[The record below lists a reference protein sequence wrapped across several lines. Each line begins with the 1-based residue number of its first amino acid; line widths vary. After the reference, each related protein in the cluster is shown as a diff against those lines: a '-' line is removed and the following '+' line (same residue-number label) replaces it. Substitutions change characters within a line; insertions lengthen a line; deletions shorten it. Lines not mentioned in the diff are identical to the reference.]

1 MRVSPRSSYSALK
14 DNAQE
19 SRLFK
24 SRALVASVAVL
35 VLVIVLALRLGQL
48 QIVDYA
54 HFETLSHDNRVKI
67 VPVAP
72 TRGLI
77 FDRNGVVVAQNT
89 PTFSLEVIP
98 EAVSDMDTLLV
109 ELADIVEISSDEK
122 ERFRTLLRTK
132 SRFESV
138 AVKTRLNEDEVA
150 RFAVNRHRFPGV
162 DVQAYLSRDYPLGSL
177 GVHALG
183 YVGRINET
191 ELQRVDASNYRATRY
206 IGKTGIEQ
214 SYEDSLHGTVGYQH
228 VETNAQGRMIRVL
241 DQQASVPGSNL
252 YLSIDFSLQA
262 VAEAALGDQNG
273 AVVAI
278 EPASG
283 AVLAFA
289 SMPGFDPNLF
299 VDGIDQ
305 KTYTE
310 LLNSPERPLFN
321 RALHGQYPPG
331 STIKPLVGL
340 AGLESGIEQTEK
352 RIFCPGFYRLEGRK
366 HKYRD
371 WKKWGHGHMELHDSI
386 VQSCDV
392 FFYALAHSMGIQRMH
407 DYLIEFGLG
416 RQTGVDLLG
425 ESRGLMPS
433 PKWKREDRG
442 LPWYPGETVIAGIG
456 QGFTLATPLQLA
468 FATATLGM
476 RGLRLRPQLVQFLED
491 PQSRET
497 WALST
502 PSANPFE
509 QVNPEHWERVISA
522 MVDVV
527 HGPRGTARRIGA
539 GITYRMA
546 GKTGTAQVFGVAQ
559 DEEYDAEKVDKK
571 LQDHALFI
579 AFAPVEEPRIA
590 VAVLVENG
598 GSGSKAAAP
607 IARRVLDHYLIGQD
621 RSDDEFLMTSR
632 FATQR
637 LGLGDGHAREHT
649 H

>member
-1 MRVSPRSSYSALK
+1 LK
-14 DNAQE
+14 DNVRE

-24 SRALVASVAVL
+24 SRVIFASAMVL
-35 VLVIVLALRLGQL
+35 VLATVLALRLGQL
-48 QIVDYA
+48 QVVEYS
-54 HFETLSHDNRVKI
+54 HFKTLSHDNRVKI

-77 FDRNGVVVAQNT
+77 FDRNGVVVAQNI
-89 PTFSLEVIP
+89 PTFSLEVVP
-98 EAVSDMDTLLV
+98 EAISDMDALL
-109 ELADIVEISSDEK
+109 EGLREIIEISPEDET
-122 ERFRTLLRTK
+122 RFRTVLGTK

-138 AVKTRLNEDEVA
+138 PVRTRLDEEEVA

-183 YVGRINET
+183 YVGRINEA
-191 ELQRVDASNYRATRY
+191 ELQRVDTSNYRATRY
-206 IGKTGIEQ
+206 IGKTGVEQ

-228 VETNAQGRMIRVL
+228 VETNAQGRVIRVL
-241 DQQASVPGSNL
+241 GQQASVPGSNL

-262 VAEAALGDQNG
+262 AAEAALGDDNG

-283 AVLAFA
+283 SVLAFA

-299 VDGIDQ
+299 VNGIDQ
-305 KTYTE
+305 KTYKE

-331 STIKPLVGL
+331 STVKPFVGL
-340 AGLESGIEQTEK
+340 AGLETGTEQADK
-352 RIFCPGFYRLEGRK
+352 SIFCPGFYRLEGRK

-371 WKKWGHGHMELHDSI
+371 WKKWGHGNVELNKAI
-386 VQSCDV
+386 VESCDV
-392 FFYALAHSMGIQRMH
+392 FFYALAHAMGIQRMH
-407 DYLIEFGLG
+407 DFLVGFGLG
-416 RQTGVDLLG
+416 RQTGIDLIG

-433 PKWKREDRG
+433 PEWKREDRA
-442 LPWYPGETVIAGIG
+442 LPWYPGETLIAGIG

-476 RGLRLRPQLVQFLED
+476 RGLRLQPQVVQFLED

-509 QVNPEHWERVISA
+509 QVDVEHWERVIAA
-522 MVDVV
+522 MADVV

-539 GITYRMA
+539 GVSYRMA
-546 GKTGTAQVFGVAQ
+546 GKTGTAQVFGIGQ
-559 DEEYDAEKVDKK
+559 DEEYDAEKIDKK

-579 AFAPVEEPRIA
+579 AFAPVDEPRIA

-607 IARRVLDHYLIGQD
+607 IARKVLDHYLLGND
-621 RSDDEFLMTSR
+621 RSGDEFLMTSR
-632 FATQR
+632 FGTKR
-637 LGLGDGHAREHT
+637 FELGRSDT
-649 H
+649 HDHSH